1 MISKIFNSVSN
12 FMSNPY
18 VVVILTIITD
28 VYMAM
33 DDGIYSLGDA
43 VFYIIIMPLI
53 LMLFFKC
60 MPFMIGFCIGLVIG
74 LVLIIYALVIMIISF
89 VFDINL
95 YAKSPILERWGI
107 ESKLN
112 IMFPKSNI
120 IFLDFSHYR
129 CIIDM

>member
-43 VFYIIIMPLI
+43 VIFIIIMPLI

-60 MPFMIGFCIGLVIG
+60 VPYMIGFGIGIVIG
-74 LVLIIYALVIMIISF
+74 LVFTIYSLVIKIIRF
-89 VFDINL
+89 VFDIN
-95 YAKSPILERWGI
+95 
-107 ESKLN
+107 
-112 IMFPKSNI
+112 
-120 IFLDFSHYR
+120 
-129 CIIDM
+129 

>member
-28 VYMAM
+28 VFMVM
-33 DDGIYSLGDA
+33 EDGINSLGDV

-60 MPFMIGFCIGLVIG
+60 VPFAIGCCIGMVIG
-74 LVLIIYALVIMIISF
+74 PVIIIHALVIMIIGF

-95 YAKSPILERWGI
+95 NAKSPILER
-107 ESKLN
+107 
-112 IMFPKSNI
+112 MR
-120 IFLDFSHYR
+120 D
-129 CIIDM
+129 

>member
-33 DDGIYSLGDA
+33 EDGIYDFSDV
-43 VFYIIIMPLI
+43 VFYTIIMPLI

-60 MPFMIGFCIGLVIG
+60 VPYVIGCGIGVVIGLVI
-74 LVLIIYALVIMIISF
+74 IIHALVIMIISF

-95 YAKSPILERWGI
+95 YAKSPILER
-107 ESKLN
+107 
-112 IMFPKSNI
+112 MR
-120 IFLDFSHYR
+120 D
-129 CIIDM
+129 

>member
-1 MISKIFNSVSN
+1 MISKIFNSVFN

-60 MPFMIGFCIGLVIG
+60 LPYAIGFCIGIVIG
-74 LVLIIYALVIMIISF
+74 LVFTILSLVIKIIRF
-89 VFDINL
+89 VFNL
-95 YAKSPILERWGI
+95 
-107 ESKLN
+107 N
-112 IMFPKSNI
+112 
-120 IFLDFSHYR
+120 
-129 CIIDM
+129 